1 LIKELKWDSALF
13 GRKMGRLTGVPS
25 ERSLRNLIDR
35 ARKDNYHYLTCRL
48 SLKRMA
54 EVQQLEK
61 FGFYLTDL
69 GVVWE
74 RKKVAI
80 PDRVVS
86 VRKAAVKDTAM
97 LKKISSGLFTDGRF
111 YNDPFFA
118 RHEADRLYQAW
129 IDNSLREKDVQTF
142 VVANK
147 GFITCKK
154 LSKYRGDIP
163 LVGVIAKEQGKGIG
177 SSLVKTALSWF
188 KTNGIRTV
196 TVRTQANNVRAMNFY
211 KGLGFVVKYTDVTM
225 GKILATEDIQ

>member
-1 LIKELKWDSALF
+1 LIKELKWDSKLF
-13 GRKMGRLTGVPS
+13 GRKMGRLTGVTS
-25 ERSLRNLIDR
+25 NRSLRNLIDR
-35 ARKDNYHYLTCRL
+35 ARKDNYQHLSCRFTL
-48 SLKRMA
+48 ERMA
-54 EVQQLEK
+54 EVQQLER

-74 RKKVAI
+74 KKTVVI
-80 PDRVVS
+80 PDRMVS
-86 VRKAAVKDTAM
+86 ARKAAVKDVAM
-97 LKKISSGLFTDGRF
+97 LKEMSRGLFTDGRF
-111 YNDPFFA
+111 YNDPFFT

-129 IDNSLREKDVQTF
+129 IDNALREKDVQTF
-142 VVANK
+142 VVADK
-147 GFITCKK
+147 GFIVCKR

-163 LVGVIAKEQGKGIG
+163 LVGVIAGEQGKGIG
-177 SSLVKTALSWF
+177 SGLVKTALNWF